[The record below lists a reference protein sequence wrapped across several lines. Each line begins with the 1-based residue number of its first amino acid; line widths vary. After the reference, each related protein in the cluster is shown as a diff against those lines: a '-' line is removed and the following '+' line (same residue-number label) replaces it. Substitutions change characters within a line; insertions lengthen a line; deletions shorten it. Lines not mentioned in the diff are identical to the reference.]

1 MRCSCAG
8 DDIMSTPAANTNAAA
23 ADSGELP
30 VPSGPDEMWEEPPTG
45 TMPSPQVMTTPLGT
59 RPAAET
65 PASTLAVAHAAA
77 DVPAGS
83 TSAAEVVA
91 SPVAASAS
99 AAGAGVVGA
108 AGQLFVGAQKR
119 ACSVAFEV
127 GLLDQQLT
135 AFHMPSI
142 IACLVSLV
150 VMSCTRHDGS
160 RSSLRMDEQCAHIN
174 TAHVCADYLATCQE
188 GEAD

>member
-1 MRCSCAG
+1 MLLVVCLSVRWWTHTLTVIQLADETMRCSCAG
-8 DDIMSTPAANTNAAA
+8 DDIMSTPAAKTNAAA
-23 ADSGELP
+23 ADGGELP

-127 GLLDQQLT
+127 GL
-135 AFHMPSI
+135 P
-142 IACLVSLV
+142 VSFGQPGILPG
-150 VMSCTRHDGS
+150 C
-160 RSSLRMDEQCAHIN
+160 SLN
-174 TAHVCADYLATCQE
+174 
-188 GEAD
+188 